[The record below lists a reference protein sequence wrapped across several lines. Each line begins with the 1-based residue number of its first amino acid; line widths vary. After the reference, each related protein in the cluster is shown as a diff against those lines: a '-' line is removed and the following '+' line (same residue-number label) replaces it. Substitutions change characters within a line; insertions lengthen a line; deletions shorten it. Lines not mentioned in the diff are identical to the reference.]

1 MAQTATQSPGMAVR
15 NGAQKL
21 NQQLDSQTA
30 IIKPGHDSRCALNA
44 AGTGEALKTTHSVVA
59 QIMPEDASEF
69 ERAVN
74 AIEDLGLEIDTHDD
88 SGRGE
93 REQYVLK
100 PQ

>member
-1 MAQTATQSPGMAVR
+1 MAQTTQSPGMAVR

-21 NQQLDSQTA
+21 EQKLGAQTA
-30 IIKPGHDSRCALNA
+30 IIEPQHDSRCALNA
-44 AGTGEALKTTHSVVA
+44 AGTGEALETTHSVVA

-74 AIEDLGLEIDTHDD
+74 ANEDLGLEIDTHDD
-88 SGRGE
+88 SGRGK
-93 REQYVLK
+93 RKQYVLK